1 MTFTIDPRKHNI
13 EILTTSNSLTKDEI
27 NNLKEV
33 SDKFPNYTIVI
44 KNQGGGNSGGGCGCG
59 GKCSSSKLHNLLNK
73 EIFNLKSR
81 VLTLELTR
89 NTITYPTYPTYP
101 YVWYDYSTIP
111 CTISTMTVNKDND
124 LTKLSKTVPQTN
136 TSNETSS
143 SGVSSSGLSVNDATS
158 TAIFLATTQGSF

>member
-81 VLTLELTR
+81 VLTLELTK

-101 YVWYDYSTIP
+101 YVWYDYNTIP
-111 CTISTMTVNKDND
+111 CTITVNKDND

>member
-89 NTITYPTYPTYP
+89 NTITYPTYP
-101 YVWYDYSTIP
+101 YVWYDYNTIP